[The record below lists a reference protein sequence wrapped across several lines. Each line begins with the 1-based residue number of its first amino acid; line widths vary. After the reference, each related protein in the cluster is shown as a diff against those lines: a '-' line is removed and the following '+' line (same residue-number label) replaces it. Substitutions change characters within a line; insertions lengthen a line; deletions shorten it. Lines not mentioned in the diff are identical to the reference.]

1 MSSVE
6 KILGHSQYVEY
17 KRIVYYEM
25 WIILENKRDFIQFS
39 LISDKD
45 KKRRISEICDFLYLE
60 KDMENFNKMNN
71 ILKIIQIKEN
81 INPN

>member
-1 MSSVE
+1 MSAVE

-25 WIILENKRDFIQFS
+25 WIILENKRDFIQFN
-39 LISDKD
+39 LIPDID